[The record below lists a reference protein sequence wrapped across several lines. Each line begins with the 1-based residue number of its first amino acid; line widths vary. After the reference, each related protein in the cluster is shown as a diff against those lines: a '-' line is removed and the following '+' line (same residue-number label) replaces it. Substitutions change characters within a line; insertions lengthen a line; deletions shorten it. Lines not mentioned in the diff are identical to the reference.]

1 MSLNGYNEDELFDF
15 RKAKMCMED
24 SIRKN
29 GLIDEQPDFQLKTEW
44 MVKYAEALGSIDW
57 LIVDEGKYLDYI
69 PTITFLFWLTDMGYI
84 SIPEYKNPDR
94 RARMYIWE
102 WGGHIGE
109 VEKLLSSALESFE
122 RNAKYIRSELD
133 KLVI

>member
-1 MSLNGYNEDELFDF
+1 MEDYNEMELADIN
-15 RKAKMCMED
+15 KAKKIIED
-24 SIRKN
+24 SIRKH
-29 GLIDEQPDFQLKTEW
+29 GLLDELENVQIKAEWITE
-44 MVKYAEALGSIDW
+44 YAEALGSIDW

-109 VEKLLSSALESFE
+109 VEKVLSSALESFE

-133 KLVI
+133 KLVV

>member
-1 MSLNGYNEDELFDF
+1 MEDYNEMELADIT
-15 RKAKMCMED
+15 KAQIVMED
-24 SIRKN
+24 SIRKH
-29 GLIDEQPDFQLKTEW
+29 GLLDELENLHLKAEWITE
-44 MVKYAEALGSIDW
+44 YAEALGSIDW

-133 KLVI
+133 KLVV